1 MDGPIR
7 QIRDFASHLLAK
19 EVSSHHPLSPPP
31 AYTPN
36 RQPLDLRTITA
47 RQLEQQREALPRPVL
62 IDTSP
67 VTDLLVGSAVD
78 DACSVMAG
86 DDVDDVEEDDDESS
100 SPIFLR
106 INTSIKVASNNNV
119 LCIGA
124 TPTDNAKQIA
134 EAVVKAMRDYSAG
147 NAGLPMIDEEGRP
160 RPVKIDV
167 DAGVTVEGANNFL
180 GSREVFQQFLEVQR
194 SAHARGQRRRRE
206 ESDEEADEAAGPS
219 KRTRSTPT
227 D

>member
-7 QIRDFASHLLAK
+7 QIRDFASHILAK
-19 EVSSHHPLSPPP
+19 ENSHPLSPPP

-47 RQLEQQREALPRPVL
+47 RQLEQQREAQPRPIL
-62 IDTSP
+62 IDSTP
-67 VTDLLVGSAVD
+67 VAEFLTGSAID
-78 DACSVMAG
+78 DASSEMG
-86 DDVDDVEEDDDESS
+86 DDES

-106 INTSIKVASNNNV
+106 INTSIKVSNNNNV
-119 LCIGA
+119 LCIGS
-124 TPTDNAKQIA
+124 TPADSAKQIA

-180 GSREVFQQFLEVQR
+180 GSKEVFQQFLEVQKNAPR
-194 SAHARGQRRRRE
+194 AQRRRRE

-219 KRTRSTPT
+219 KRTRST

>member
-19 EVSSHHPLSPPP
+19 EVSHHPLSPPP

-36 RQPLDLRTITA
+36 RQPLDLLAITA
-47 RQLEQQREALPRPVL
+47 RQLEQQREAQPRPVL
-62 IDTSP
+62 IDNSP
-67 VTDLLVGSAVD
+67 VTTLLSGSAID
-78 DACSVMAG
+78 DAASDMA
-86 DDVDDVEEDDDESS
+86 EEES

-119 LCIGA
+119 LCLDA

-180 GSREVFQQFLEVQR
+180 GSKHVFQQFLEVQR
-194 SAHARGQRRRRE
+194 NAQDRGQRRRRE
-206 ESDEEADEAAGPS
+206 ESEEEADETAGPS
-219 KRTRSTPT
+219 KRSRST

>member
-1 MDGPIR
+1 MTAVPKTRRHGRTDPANTR
-7 QIRDFASHLLAK
+7 LR
-19 EVSSHHPLSPPP
+19 LSPPRQGSLVAPPSLPSP

-67 VTDLLVGSAVD
+67 VTDLLVG
-78 DACSVMAG
+78 
-86 DDVDDVEEDDDESS
+86 DDESS